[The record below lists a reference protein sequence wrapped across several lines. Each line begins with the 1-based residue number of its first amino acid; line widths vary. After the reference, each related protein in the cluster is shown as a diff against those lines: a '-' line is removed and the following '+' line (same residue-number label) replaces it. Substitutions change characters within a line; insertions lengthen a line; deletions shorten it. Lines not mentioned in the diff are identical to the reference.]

1 MNDLESK
8 RHAAADVIAH
18 PTSIAQTRQN
28 ASLPKFSPLSL
39 PHSVAAAA
47 DRGNRGDESD
57 EEGEEIATPAFNVD
71 KLKAETK
78 TPFRT
83 VGGAVLTRRV

>member
-39 PHSVAAAA
+39 PPASLLLQI
-47 DRGNRGDESD
+47 
-57 EEGEEIATPAFNVD
+57 EEIG
-71 KLKAETK
+71 ETK
-78 TPFRT
+78 VTKKAKR
-83 VGGAVLTRRV
+83 